1 MESLLELT
9 DPVVSMTKTSG
20 GRRDSVL
27 LSHFVVVVV
36 IVVVVVGVVVD
47 SKQHLN
53 VNFNF
58 LLCRDNCVL

>member
-36 IVVVVVGVVVD
+36 IVVVVVGVD
-47 SKQHLN
+47 SKKHLN
-53 VNFNF
+53 VSFNF
-58 LLCRDNCVL
+58 LLCRDDCVL